1 MDDDFELDDE
11 EDDVLALFSVFFHR
25 KKHSACAQMRAR
37 IYVPNPATGDSL

>member
-25 KKHSACAQMRAR
+25 KKRFACAQMRSHGHDR
-37 IYVPNPATGDSL
+37 CPLRPY